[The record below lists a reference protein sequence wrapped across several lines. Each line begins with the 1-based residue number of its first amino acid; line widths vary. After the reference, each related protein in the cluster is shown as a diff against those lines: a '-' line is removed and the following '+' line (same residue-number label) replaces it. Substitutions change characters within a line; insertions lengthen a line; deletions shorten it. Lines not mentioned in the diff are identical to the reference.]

1 MHAAHVVS
9 RAIVA
14 DAQDQ
19 RALPRSRLPALLRD
33 EAGRAAQAEEGG
45 HLHEPRE
52 DGERRGR
59 REMDDDAEEAERIAG
74 GEAQG
79 ADGVDPPAAG
89 AGGAVAQVAAP
100 SARQRP
106 RLEQGLPVGEGRA
119 EVVED
124 LGEERPP
131 LSPVVERDLDGH
143 RFVLE
148 TARRHDPS
156 RAQHAGL
163 TESTRA

>member
-1 MHAAHVVS
+1 V
-9 RAIVA
+9 
-14 DAQDQ
+14 
-19 RALPRSRLPALLRD
+19 
-33 EAGRAAQAEEGG
+33 
-45 HLHEPRE
+45 
-52 DGERRGR
+52 
-59 REMDDDAEEAERIAG
+59 DDDAEEAERVAG

-89 AGGAVAQVAAP
+89 AGGAVAQVATP

-106 RLEQGLPVGEGRA
+106 RLEQGLPVGEGGA

-124 LGEERPP
+124 LGEERGSP
-131 LSPVVERDLDGH
+131 SPVVERDLDGH

-148 TARRHDPS
+148 AARRHDPA
-156 RAQHAGL
+156 RAQDAGL